1 MPLTNPV
8 TVQTTALRLQSES
21 ANSTTVNASVTVVDL
36 LAANANRRSASI
48 FNTATSRLYIKC
60 GTGASLTSF
69 AAYIEPGGYYEVP
82 TAYTGLITGIWASA
96 DANGRAMVTEFI
108 DAVD

>member
-1 MPLTNPV
+1 MPLTNPI

-21 ANSTTVNASVTVVDL
+21 ANSTAVNASVTAVDL
-36 LAANANRRSASI
+36 LAANSTRRSASI
-48 FNTATSRLYIKC
+48 FNTATTRLYLKC

-69 AAYIEPGGYYEVP
+69 AAYVEPGGYYEVP
-82 TAYTGLITGIWASA
+82 TAYTGLITGIWAGA
-96 DANGRAMVTEFI
+96 DASGRAMITEFV